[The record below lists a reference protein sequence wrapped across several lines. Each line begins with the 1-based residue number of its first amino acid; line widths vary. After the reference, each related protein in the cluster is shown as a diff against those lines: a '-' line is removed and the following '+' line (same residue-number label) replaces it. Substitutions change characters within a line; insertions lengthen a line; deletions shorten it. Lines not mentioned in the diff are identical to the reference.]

1 MSADNSSGKFTD
13 GMPNGEVWLQ
23 SFSTP
28 VRRHRDFKR
37 DNRRLRPGHIVQLRR
52 IGLNIASRSDGVSI
66 SLQAE
71 KQRSSVSA
79 NAVEC
84 WYIV

>member
-1 MSADNSSGKFTD
+1 MSADNGSGKFTD

-37 DNRRLRPGHIVQLRR
+37 DNRGCAQAILSSCAES
-52 IGLNIASRSDGVSI
+52 GLNIASRSDGVSI

>member
-1 MSADNSSGKFTD
+1 MSADDGSGKLTD
-13 GMPNGEVWLQ
+13 GMPNGEVWPQ
-23 SFSTP
+23 SFSAP
-28 VRRHRDFKR
+28 VRRHRYFKG
-37 DNRRLRPGHIVQLRR
+37 DNCRLGQAILSSCAES
-52 IGLNIASRSDGVSI
+52 GLNIASRSDGMSI

>member
-1 MSADNSSGKFTD
+1 MAKSGFSPSARQCAAIAISNATIAGCARAILSSCA
-13 GMPNGEVWLQ
+13 E
-23 SFSTP
+23 S
-28 VRRHRDFKR
+28 
-37 DNRRLRPGHIVQLRR
+37 
-52 IGLNIASRSDGVSI
+52 GLNIASRSDGVSI